1 MQWYT
6 MSQTLYAN
14 TEIWNNFHVKVGNAL
29 YFFLD
34 SYLCTSG
41 VEKHNDDAKNKI
53 KKYFS
58 SNRWDAPADIMMT
71 EYRLEVLQEYS
82 REKRAY
88 TKRDSAYCHEGGIE
102 ALRAKRREAVQRPAI
117 PEG

>member
-1 MQWYT
+1 M
-6 MSQTLYAN
+6 
-14 TEIWNNFHVKVGNAL
+14 
-29 YFFLD
+29 
-34 SYLCTSG
+34 CTSG
-41 VEKHNDDAKNKI
+41 VEKHKDDAK
-53 KKYFS
+53 KKQTTS
-58 SNRWDAPADIMMT
+58 LAIDTADIMMT

-88 TKRDSAYCHEGGIE
+88 TKRDSAYWHEGGIE

>member
-1 MQWYT
+1 
-6 MSQTLYAN
+6 
-14 TEIWNNFHVKVGNAL
+14 
-29 YFFLD
+29 
-34 SYLCTSG
+34 
-41 VEKHNDDAKNKI
+41 
-53 KKYFS
+53 
-58 SNRWDAPADIMMT
+58 MMT

-88 TKRDSAYCHEGGIE
+88 TYTIWDSAYWHEGGIE

>member
-1 MQWYT
+1 M
-6 MSQTLYAN
+6 
-14 TEIWNNFHVKVGNAL
+14 

-34 SYLCTSG
+34 SYLCTSS
-41 VEKHNDDAKNKI
+41 VEIHNDDAK
-53 KKYFS
+53 KKNYFS
-58 SNRWDAPADIMMT
+58 SNRWDAPADIMTT

-88 TKRDSAYCHEGGIE
+88 TKRDWHEGGIE
-102 ALRAKRREAVQRPAI
+102 ALRAKRRQRPAI

>member
-1 MQWYT
+1 MHCISFLIVIYALQVLRYTTIMQ
-6 MSQTLYAN
+6 
-14 TEIWNNFHVKVGNAL
+14 K
-29 YFFLD
+29 
-34 SYLCTSG
+34 
-41 VEKHNDDAKNKI
+41 

-88 TKRDSAYCHEGGIE
+88 TKRDSAYWHEGGIE